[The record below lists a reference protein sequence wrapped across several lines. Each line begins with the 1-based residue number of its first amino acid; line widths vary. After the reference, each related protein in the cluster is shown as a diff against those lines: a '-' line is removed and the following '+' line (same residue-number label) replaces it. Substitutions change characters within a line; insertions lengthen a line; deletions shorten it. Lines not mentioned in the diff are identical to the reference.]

1 MGHAARKPTMTP
13 EEFLA
18 WELAQVERHEFIEG
32 EVYAMA
38 GGDDRHA
45 RVTLNVAGAMNGH
58 LRGTGCR
65 VYSTDMRLHVAS
77 MGSYVY
83 PDVMVTCSAADRAQ
97 RQVKSEPTLVVEVLS
112 PSTASYDRGTKSFH
126 YLQIPTMREIV
137 LIDAARRVTQIYR
150 RHDASNWT
158 LAQYAPGQPVTFESV
173 GMSFTAE
180 ELFADVDED
189 ENGGAASVTALPD
202 AEAT

>member
-13 EEFLA
+13 DEFLA
-18 WELAQVERHEFIEG
+18 WEISQVERHEFIEG

-45 RVTLNVAGAMNGH
+45 RVTLNVAGAMNLH
-58 LRGTGCR
+58 LRGSGCR
-65 VYSTDMRLHVAS
+65 AYSTDMRLNVAS
-77 MGSYVY
+77 LGSYVY

-97 RQVKSEPTLVVEVLS
+97 RQAKSEPTLVVEVLS
-112 PSTASYDRGTKSFH
+112 PATSSHDQGIKSFH
-126 YLQIPTMREIV
+126 YRQIPTMREIA
-137 LIDAARRVTQIYR
+137 LINAASRTTEIYR

-158 LAQYAPGQPVTFESV
+158 LAQYAPGQTVTFESI
-173 GMSFTAE
+173 GLSFTAD

-189 ENGGAASVTALPD
+189 AASATALPD
-202 AEAT
+202 VAAT